1 MNIYE
6 RALIA
11 HANWRGK
18 LEILSKAKV
27 SNADEL
33 SLAYSP
39 GVAEPCRKIAEDR
52 EKVWDYTWKG
62 NTIAVVSD
70 GSAVLGLGNIG
81 ADAARQLWKARQF
94 SSNLAVLMLFPSA

>member
-52 EKVWDYTWKG
+52 EKVWAISVPT
-62 NTIAVVSD
+62 
-70 GSAVLGLGNIG
+70 LLC
-81 ADAARQLWKARQF
+81 QLWKARQF
-94 SSNLAVLMLFPSA
+94 SSRNLAVLMLFPSA